1 MHIPGAS
8 LHRRPGAEAGPG
20 YGRVRQLQR
29 SRRTVHQELVVDKP
43 PFALVIVTDPWNAN
57 SNSTYA
63 VIGGLP
69 TIQLVNDRLD
79 LITRELPDTFAPF
92 TAAVPNL
99 STDAY

>member
-1 MHIPGAS
+1 M
-8 LHRRPGAEAGPG
+8 
-20 YGRVRQLQR
+20 
-29 SRRTVHQELVVDKP
+29 
-43 PFALVIVTDPWNAN
+43 TDPWNAN